1 MKSIS
6 QYLNGRVPVL
16 GTGCCRFKSCL
27 ADSLGRSFNGRKSRL
42 HRDNGSSILP
52 RSNATVAQ
60 WQCISFVK
68 SRLSV
73 RLRPVAPIFTSGL
86 SIWNAGPA
94 KAGWLSSASVVLSR
108 APIPKPTARYS
119 LIFHSGNSIGRVPV
133 FQTGCCEFD
142 PRPLYFGRL
151 AERLIAPVL
160 KTGVGQTTAGSNP
173 APSDV
178 PLVQRIEHLP
188 SKQRILVR
196 FQEGAPPCCVIPSD
210 PNEPEGPD
218 EPDDESDDDYFNPDD
233 SNTWLQEKGPLA
245 QWSEQSPHKGL
256 VVGSNPTGPTFYHH
270 ERFTKQTTR

>member
-1 MKSIS
+1 M
-6 QYLNGRVPVL
+6 

-42 HRDNGSSILP
+42 HRENGGSIPP

-73 RLRPVAPIFTSGL
+73 RLRPVAPHL
-86 SIWNAGPA
+86 
-94 KAGWLSSASVVLSR
+94 
-108 APIPKPTARYS
+108 
-119 LIFHSGNSIGRVPV
+119 HSGNSIGRVPV

-151 AERLIAPVL
+151 AERFIAPVL
-160 KTGVGQTTAGSNP
+160 KTGVGQTTTGSNP
-173 APSDV
+173 VPSEA

-210 PNEPEGPD
+210 PNEPEGPE

-270 ERFTKQTTR
+270 EQFTKQTTR

>member
-1 MKSIS
+1 VKSIS

-42 HRDNGSSILP
+42 QWDNGGSIPP
-52 RSNATVAQ
+52 RSTFATVAQ
-60 WQCISFVK
+60 WQCVSFVK

-73 RLRPVAPIFTSGL
+73 RLRPVAL
-86 SIWNAGPA
+86 
-94 KAGWLSSASVVLSR
+94 
-108 APIPKPTARYS
+108 
-119 LIFHSGNSIGRVPV
+119 FHSGNSIGRVPV

-160 KTGVGQTTAGSNP
+160 KTGVGQTTTGSNP
-173 APSDV
+173 VPSEA

-188 SKQRILVR
+188 SKQVILVR
-196 FQEGAPPCCVIPSD
+196 FQEGAPFRCVN
-210 PNEPEGPD
+210 PND
-218 EPDDESDDDYFNPDD
+218 PDDPSNPSDDDYFDPGD

-245 QWSEQSPHKGL
+245 QWLEQSPHKGL
-256 VVGSNPTGPTFYHH
+256 VVGSNPTGPTNYNH